1 MAKTDNRKSF
11 PFSRPGNYR
20 IRVLGSLDESWSKKL
35 GSFRIT
41 TGSLKDQER
50 SVTELVGRVRDQA
63 ELAGILETLYELH
76 LQILLVEYQD
86 E

>member
-1 MAKTDNRKSF
+1 MPKDKDGKSF
-11 PFSRPGNYR
+11 PFNRPGNYH
-20 IRVLGSLDESWSKKL
+20 IRVLGSLDESWSERL

-76 LQILLVEYQD
+76 LPILLVEYQD